1 MSDNNLFSCT
11 CSIFTLLFL
20 LTDLY
25 MKNETITIINSPAI
39 IINKIATVPILSS
52 SSSSSSILILKL
64 YFSFPHKSVT
74 FNVYFLPGLNVSLF
88 TIQSKDLF
96 LIVQFS

>member
-39 IINKIATVPILSS
+39 IINKIATVSILSS
-52 SSSSSSILILKL
+52 FILILKL

-74 FNVYFLPGLNVSLF
+74 FNVYFLPGLKVSLSI
-88 TIQSKDLF
+88 IQSKDLF